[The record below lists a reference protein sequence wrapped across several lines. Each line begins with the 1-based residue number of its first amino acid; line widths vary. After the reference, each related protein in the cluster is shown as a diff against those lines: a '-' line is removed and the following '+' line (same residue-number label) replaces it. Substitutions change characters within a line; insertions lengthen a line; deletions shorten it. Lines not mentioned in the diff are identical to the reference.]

1 MAEKV
6 MYINAF
12 KVTIFLNR
20 LLPLWVLVR
29 VFQGH
34 YVFPGR
40 VTWSWWPQGPC
51 QTPLLVMLNKLD
63 FIQVAAVVCS

>member
-6 MYINAF
+6 MYVNAF
-12 KVTIFLNR
+12 KVTIFLNH

-34 YVFPGR
+34 FVFPGR
-40 VTWSWWPQGPC
+40 VTWS
-51 QTPLLVMLNKLD
+51 
-63 FIQVAAVVCS
+63 